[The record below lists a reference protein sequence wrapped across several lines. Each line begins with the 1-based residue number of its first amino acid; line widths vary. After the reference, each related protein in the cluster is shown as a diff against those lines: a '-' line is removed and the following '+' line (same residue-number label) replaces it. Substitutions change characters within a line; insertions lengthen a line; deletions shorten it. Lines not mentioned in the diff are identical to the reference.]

1 MLSRNETPYTNLRNK
16 TVRLLV
22 ALFAVAAFG
31 TAALAQVPPTLTLR
45 SNFSLFDFGRFNT
58 GALSPNTVITIS
70 NGGTTGTVTITNVQ
84 ITGTNAAD
92 YTLVSTTCI
101 NATLNTV
108 ATCTATVRF
117 NPLAVGFRRANLTV
131 TDTANGSQHL
141 VPLRGVG
148 LNSALPNKAVG
159 PIDART
165 GFPLWHQ
172 DEQGRKLQLCLD
184 SATLCLSNVTGTPS
198 VTTAGINFPGEAFYW
213 SAEAEIPRNVGDD
226 ALLVLAKEAAFTTED
241 AAVGEQIVF
250 DRLRVRIDAL
260 TPGATYTVTHPFGVL
275 TLVADAD
282 GEINTTTDIGCGG
295 SPCDF
300 RMSLNGGNNVF
311 LRWDPAFLP
320 AAPAGY
326 LGDPSVAHRVTGSPT
341 SNNLFKVVGPNVGGP
356 GVNTIQTLLFNVSG
370 KIFQ

>member
-1 MLSRNETPYTNLRNK
+1 MQSLNNTPYNNLRSQ
-16 TVRLLV
+16 TLRLLV

-31 TAALAQVPPTLTLR
+31 TAALGQTVPVLTLR

-58 GALSPNTVITIS
+58 GTLSPNTVITIS
-70 NGGTTGTVTITNVQ
+70 NGGTNTVTITNVT

-108 ATCTATVRF
+108 GTCAATVRF

-148 LNSALPNKAVG
+148 LNPNIPNEAVG

-184 SATLCLSNVTGTPS
+184 SATLCLSSVTGTPS
-198 VTTAGINFPGEAFYW
+198 VTTALINFPGEAFYW

-250 DRLRVRIDAL
+250 DRIRVRIDAL
-260 TPGATYTVTHPFGVL
+260 TPGATYTITHPFGVMSV
-275 TLVADAD
+275 VADAD

-300 RMSLNGGNNVF
+300 RMSMNGGNNVF

-326 LGDPSVAHRVTGSPT
+326 LGNPSVLHRVTGSPLNT
-341 SNNLFKVVGPNVGGP
+341 NIFKVDGPSVGGP
-356 GVNTIQTLLFNVSG
+356 GINSIQTNLFAVSG
-370 KIFQ
+370 KLFL